1 MIYFIWYILKL
12 YRYLTPRKYILSFT
26 SEGAKHG
33 KRKHKPLRDSRLKKR
48 ISGFWITSH
57 NAKVMKAGL
66 DANKAP
72 FLPDQNG
79 NIKAE
84 PVYTLSQGYCLPAS
98 RLIPVQFEKM
108 KKGYE
113 SNIVA
118 TRNQIGEVGTE
129 LKDGEKGVLYN
140 FKGKDENF
148 HTAAVF
154 FPEQTENPEV
164 ILEMAKDKINQPTN
178 LKGLSLTIESAEPVE
193 YLGSYI
199 AACKSGMNLSVS
211 PEIAEDFKK
220 NIMVNVNNDLK
231 KAENRDKSIDS
242 VGNILFN
249 ADRRGTEILKTLA
262 FEQNQNSSMAPKKQ
276 ESEMEMIF

>member
-1 MIYFIWYILKL
+1 MENENTNPFE
-12 YRYLTPRKYILSFT
+12 TPVSK
-26 SEGAKHG
+26 SEF
-33 KRKHKPLRDSRLKKR
+33 
-48 ISGFWITSH
+48 SGFWIPSH

-79 NIKAE
+79 KVKAE

-118 TRNQIGEVGTE
+118 TRNQINDAGTE

-154 FPEQTENPEV
+154 FPEQTENPGV
-164 ILEMAKDKINQPTN
+164 IMEMAKDKINQPTN

-211 PEIAEDFKK
+211 PEIVEDFKK

-262 FEQNQNSSMAPKKQ
+262 FEQNQNQNSSMAPKKQ
-276 ESEMEMIF
+276 EPEMEMIF